1 MEERDRG
8 IHGIGIPCD
17 LKFDVFCDGSGD
29 LGHGGFP
36 GVSGGRKPKKLATP
50 FTFAA
55 QNRVAWMLECTAGY
69 RAGMYSLGVKRS
81 SWRYELWDDR
91 AIFLGRPQNDSA

>member
-8 IHGIGIPCD
+8 IHGIGITCD
-17 LKFDVFCDGSGD
+17 LEFDVFCDGSSD
-29 LGHGGFP
+29 FGHGGFP
-36 GVSGGRKPKKLATP
+36 GVSRGRKPKKLATP

-69 RAGMYSLGVKRS
+69 RAAYISLGVKRS
-81 SWRYELWDDR
+81 SWRYELLDGR
-91 AIFLGRPQNDSA
+91 AIFLGHPQNDSA